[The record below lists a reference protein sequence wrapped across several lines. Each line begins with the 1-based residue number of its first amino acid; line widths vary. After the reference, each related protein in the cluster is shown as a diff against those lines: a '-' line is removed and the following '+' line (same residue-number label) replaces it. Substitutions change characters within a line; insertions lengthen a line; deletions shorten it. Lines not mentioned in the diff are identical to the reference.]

1 MSGGVNILHPRNGVV
16 LLATLGERQTIRF
29 VLEEVAESVRL
40 LQESGYSF
48 QVLIVD
54 DSQDT
59 DYNRHVEQSFID
71 LRISGKVIDGPQE
84 GLGAAIVHGFE
95 QALLDPNVGFIVNLD
110 ADGQHDAR
118 QMPDLVRAHFATQSQ
133 ITIGSRWTKGG
144 SAPGLSFKR
153 KVLSRVSAA
162 MLHRVGVPSSV
173 KDPTT
178 SFRVYSRSAI
188 EASFKTVTDFN
199 GYAFFGG
206 MIAVSSSEGA
216 KISEVPIQFRPRWA
230 GESKMK
236 LARIVETA
244 TQLLSI
250 RSRVKEISGQK
261 LCEK

>member
-261 LCEK
+261 VCEK

>member
-1 MSGGVNILHPRNGVV
+1 MTDRIHTSHSRTGIV
-16 LLATLGERQTIRF
+16 LLATLGERQTIRY

-40 LQESGYSF
+40 LEQSGYKF

-54 DSQDT
+54 DSQDKE
-59 DYNRHVEQSFID
+59 YNRHVEQSLKE
-71 LRISGKVIDGPQE
+71 LRISGRVIDGHQE
-84 GLGAAIVHGFE
+84 GLGAAIVYGFE
-95 QALLDPNVGFIVNLD
+95 QALLDSNVGFIVNLD

-153 KVLSRVSAA
+153 KVLSRVSAM
-162 MLHRVGVPSSV
+162 MLHRVGIPSSV

-206 MIAVSSSEGA
+206 MIAVSNSEGA

-236 LARIVETA
+236 IARIIETA
-244 TQLLSI
+244 GQLLSI
-250 RSRVKEISGQK
+250 KSRVRKVKNGK
-261 LCEK
+261 K